1 MHLKM
6 YRFLVE
12 VNLPKYFQYFN
23 GTNFTHVVD
32 IGSNM
37 SDKEIWNYAI
47 ENEYVILTKDTDFY
61 TRFIA
66 SSIAPKVVYFK
77 LGNQT
82 LKELHMFFKDNW
94 SNILSLLDNSRF
106 IIVTKLEIEIIN

>member
-1 MHLKM
+1 M
-6 YRFLVE
+6 YRFLVD

-23 GTNFTHVVD
+23 DMNFTHVVD
-32 IGSNM
+32 IGPTM

-61 TRFIA
+61 THFVA
-66 SSIAPKVVYFK
+66 SSIAPKVIYFK
-77 LGNQT
+77 IGNQT
-82 LKELHMFFKDNW
+82 LKELHEFFKDNW
-94 SNILSLLDNSRF
+94 SNILLLLDTSRF